1 LIDFSWFLVIRA
13 QVVKF
18 NGEFF
23 RRKTVLPMRREEIG
37 ELRQAASYNWRDVDP
52 SIFGTLLEQA
62 LNKDERRKLGAHY
75 TPRAYVERLV
85 IATIIEPLRDDWNH
99 VLGTIERKRAQAA
112 KFPPLDPRRESALAD
127 ARKLA
132 EGFHKKLDPST
143 AKPLKANDGIC
154 SPGVKLHGSGFI
166 VTPQEASH
174 LGLGRRAGLERYIL
188 KYRNG
193 RDLTSRPRGVM
204 VIDLFGLTAEEVRER
219 FPEVYQHL
227 RLEVKE
233 KPSQKTTERSN
244 MLGEIGTNVSP
255 TRLSGG
261 YSASLGRR
269 SGQRCLR

>member
-204 VIDLFGLTAEEVRER
+204 VVDLFGLTAEEVRER

-255 TRLSGG
+255 IRLSGR

>member
-1 LIDFSWFLVIRA
+1 MTVAQAGAIEGNLNCVVSEKGLNTDAPVI
-13 QVVKF
+13 
-18 NGEFF
+18 EF
-23 RRKTVLPMRREEIG
+23 E
-37 ELRQAASYNWRDVDP
+37 
-52 SIFGTLLEQA
+52 
-62 LNKDERRKLGAHY
+62 ERRGFISAML
-75 TPRAYVERLV
+75 
-85 IATIIEPLRDDWNH
+85 TIG
-99 VLGTIERKRAQAA
+99 V
-112 KFPPLDPRRESALAD
+112 
-127 ARKLA
+127 
-132 EGFHKKLDPST
+132 DPST

-255 TRLSGG
+255 IRLSGR